1 MLDRAQ
7 RGCRR
12 QKRVGCFVPH
22 FDPRILPRRANE
34 RTHETSEGL
43 SFFLFCFQVALKELS
58 IRGDIRT
65 TVEYIGEV
73 LQSADFISN
82 RIDTGW

>member
-1 MLDRAQ
+1 MPPNASRASN
-7 RGCRR
+7 
-12 QKRVGCFVPH
+12 FL
-22 FDPRILPRRANE
+22 FDFRRACYE
-34 RTHETSEGL
+34 P
-43 SFFLFCFQVALKELS
+43 QVALKELS

-73 LQSADFISN
+73 LQSEDFISN

>member
-1 MLDRAQ
+1 MTACLCVAW
-7 RGCRR
+7 
-12 QKRVGCFVPH
+12 
-22 FDPRILPRRANE
+22 
-34 RTHETSEGL
+34 
-43 SFFLFCFQVALKELS
+43 QVALKELS

-73 LQSADFISN
+73 LQSDDFISN

>member
-1 MLDRAQ
+1 MLLYLHECLY
-7 RGCRR
+7 RG
-12 QKRVGCFVPH
+12 VSISCFVSGVVA
-22 FDPRILPRRANE
+22 R
-34 RTHETSEGL
+34 
-43 SFFLFCFQVALKELS
+43 QVALKELS

-73 LQSADFISN
+73 LQSEDFISN